1 MLSPCN
7 AQTKETSTSQRDDE
21 ANGYEDCEV
30 NAPGLKR
37 ELDYL
42 LSKKVICCLS
52 PYLAD
57 ALPGMAIPK

>member
-1 MLSPCN
+1 MLRHCN
-7 AQTKETSTSQRDDE
+7 AQTRETSTSQQDDE
-21 ANGYEDCEV
+21 ANGCKDCEV
-30 NAPGLKR
+30 SAPGLKR

-57 ALPGMAIPK
+57 ALPGMAITI